1 MQLINDLDYFDEAME
16 IIIVVRIGICFQEG
30 KVNKYNWTI
39 KGSSFGNSEINFAVL
54 FSQLENLDYIVHERE
69 KIYKRYQNMY
79 DSISKYNVKI
89 KIYLMFKIKLFII
102 LLTIRKF

>member
-1 MQLINDLDYFDEAME
+1 MIKQWRF
-16 IIIVVRIGICFQEG
+16 IIGTNRHLFQEG

-54 FSQLENLDYIVHERE
+54 FSQLENLDYIVHERK

-79 DSISKYNVKI
+79 DSISQYNVKI
-89 KIYLMFKIKLFII
+89 QDISNVSKSNYSSFYL
-102 LLTIRKF
+102 LLENFEQRNNLINF